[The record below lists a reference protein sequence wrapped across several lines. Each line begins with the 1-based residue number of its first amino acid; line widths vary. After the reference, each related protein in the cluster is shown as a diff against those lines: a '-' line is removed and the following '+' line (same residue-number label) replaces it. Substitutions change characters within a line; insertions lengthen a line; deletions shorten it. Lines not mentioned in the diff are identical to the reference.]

1 MLNWIR
7 AFFIMLNAHK
17 GQKDKAGKH
26 YFLHPLRVQ
35 RKLTDRRAKVVAL
48 LHDVVEDSDK
58 YGFDDFYFLDD
69 EQKKALKL
77 LTHEKS
83 VPYFDYIH
91 VIKTD
96 NLATMVKIKDLE
108 DNMNLNR
115 LKDVTEEDEKRY
127 RKYTEARLILTGEM
141 GLGCQSIIKKKN

>member
-17 GQKDKAGKH
+17 GQKDKAGKP

-35 RKLTDRRAKVVAL
+35 RELTDRRAKVVAL

-69 EQKKALKL
+69 EQKKAVKL
-77 LTHEKS
+77 LTHEKG
-83 VPYFDYIH
+83 VPYFDY
-91 VIKTD
+91 VNKIKAD

-115 LKDVTEEDEKRY
+115 LKKVTEEDEKRY
-127 RKYTEARLILTGEM
+127 RKYTEARLILMGE

>member
-7 AFFIMLNAHK
+7 AFFIMLYAHK
-17 GQKDKAGKH
+17 GQKDKAGKP

-58 YGFDDFYFLDD
+58 YSFDDFYFLDD
-69 EQKKALKL
+69 EQRKALKL

-83 VPYFDYIH
+83 VHYFDYIH
-91 VIKTD
+91 KIKTD

-108 DNMNLNR
+108 DNMNLKR
-115 LKDVTEEDEKRY
+115 LKEVTEEDEKRY
-127 RKYTEARLILTGEM
+127 RKYTEARLILMRERV
-141 GLGCQSIIKKKN
+141 

>member
-17 GQKDKAGKH
+17 GQKDKAGKP

-58 YGFDDFYFLDD
+58 YGFDDFYFLDY

-96 NLATMVKIKDLE
+96 DLA
-108 DNMNLNR
+108 
-115 LKDVTEEDEKRY
+115 
-127 RKYTEARLILTGEM
+127 
-141 GLGCQSIIKKKN
+141 

>member
-17 GQKDKAGKH
+17 GQKDKAGKP

-58 YGFDDFYFLDD
+58 YSFDDFYFLDE
-69 EQKKALKL
+69 EQRKALKL

-91 VIKTD
+91 KIKTD
-96 NLATMVKIKDLE
+96 NLSTMVKIKDLE
-108 DNMNLNR
+108 DNMNLKR
-115 LKDVTEEDEKRY
+115 LKEVTEEDEKRY
-127 RKYTEARLILTGEM
+127 RKYTEARLILTGERV
-141 GLGCQSIIKKKN
+141 